1 VIEGIFA
8 AGYREVLV
16 VDDGSTDGTEAIL
29 ADLIEKHQIHYIHHV
44 TNRGAGAA
52 LETGFSYI
60 RQNATKND
68 WTHLVTF
75 DADGQHDIADI
86 DKYITAFAKDPKLD
100 IVFGSRFIIK
110 TNTNVPLLRRL
121 ILLGGRVFT
130 SLI

>member
-1 VIEGIFA
+1 M
-8 AGYREVLV
+8 
-16 VDDGSTDGTEAIL
+16 
-29 ADLIEKHQIHYIHHV
+29 
-44 TNRGAGAA
+44 
-52 LETGFSYI
+52 ETGFAYI

-86 DKYITAFAKDPKLD
+86 VHFVSVFDKSPTLD

-130 SLI
+130 SLIS